1 MKKTCFVLLCA
12 LLLGFAPGAIAD
24 DGSVFDDLLDQ
35 LVALFSGLGD
45 EPEYGPEFPPGGQP
59 AAGGTSGSDDL
70 PPNNS
75 PATETGPEYGPA
87 FPPGG

>member
-35 LVALFSGLGD
+35 LVPLFSGLGD
-45 EPEYGPEFPPGGQP
+45 EP
-59 AAGGTSGSDDL
+59 
-70 PPNNS
+70 
-75 PATETGPEYGPA
+75 TGMKTKNV
-87 FPPGG
+87 